1 MADISKITI
10 QSGTYDVKDEIARN
24 ETNFYDE
31 ITYTKNRGYNTDYF
45 LTYIPFEDNDG
56 NQIPVNV
63 VKVDSGETPN
73 SHAINKVTNVTCNAT
88 LSLENPSNHNFYDG
102 IVIGNGVILNDY
114 DVSSLGTDEVYLT
127 FDENRDYTIYARNT
141 TSSTML
147 ENGVKNAFLIFGQC
161 VNNGVINNNFTH
173 QLKNDS
179 DQYIGLKNN
188 KDMII
193 LTIDG
198 RNSHNQGMDYI
209 KASNILLAQGC
220 SDVFALDGG
229 GSTSTSYRC
238 MKLNNNIDNA
248 SLSDRGIHYVIDVK
262 KPMQIKSTS
271 EVYSNLGKIKQIV
284 SNDTQGL
291 LNNKENRHQI
301 TRKYIQEQTI
311 TPNASNGEVYKN
323 YGGSIPSSSFISIDN
338 DGVISFN
345 LPDQHSSLFPYF
357 VKFNGNIV
365 VYNDTTEGTSVFL
378 HIVEDD
384 NIINTHRITIAHGSY
399 GEFVLNNYIANISQ
413 QSTYKI
419 MINAGRTDGTIVVQ
433 PRGEVTIEY
442 IPNDNTYIG

>member
-56 NQIPVNV
+56 NQIPVKV

-88 LSLENPSNHNFYDG
+88 LSLENTNNHNYYDG
-102 IVIGNGVILNDY
+102 IVIGDGEVLNDY
-114 DVSSLGTDEVYLT
+114 DVSSLGTDEVYLA
-127 FDENRDYTIYARNT
+127 FNENREYTIYARNT
-141 TSSTML
+141 TSDTML

-161 VNNGVINNNFTH
+161 VSNGVIDNNFTH
-173 QLKNDS
+173 QLNNDA
-179 DQYIGLKNN
+179 DQYIGLKSN

-220 SDVFALDGG
+220 ANVFALDGG

-238 MKLNNNIDNA
+238 MKLNNNIDNG

-262 KPMQIKSTS
+262 KPKQIESTS
-271 EVYSNLGKIKQIV
+271 QIYSNLGKVKQIV

-291 LNNKENRHQI
+291 LNNKENRHHVK
-301 TRKYIQEQTI
+301 RCYVQEQTI

-323 YGGSIPSSSFISIDN
+323 YGGSLPNSSLINIDS
-338 DGVISFN
+338 DGIITFN
-345 LPDQHSSLFPYF
+345 TPDQHSSVTPFYA
-357 VKFNGNIV
+357 KFMGNVI
-365 VYNDTTEGTSVFL
+365 VYNDTTQGTSIFL

-384 NIINTHRITIAHGSY
+384 VIINTHRMTIPSGSY
-399 GEFVLNNYIANISQ
+399 GEFTLNNYITNISRNHE
-413 QSTYKI
+413 YKI
-419 MINAGRTDGTIVVQ
+419 MINAGRTDGTVVVQ
-433 PRGEVTIEY
+433 ARGEITIEY
-442 IPNDNTYIG
+442 IPNDNTFIS